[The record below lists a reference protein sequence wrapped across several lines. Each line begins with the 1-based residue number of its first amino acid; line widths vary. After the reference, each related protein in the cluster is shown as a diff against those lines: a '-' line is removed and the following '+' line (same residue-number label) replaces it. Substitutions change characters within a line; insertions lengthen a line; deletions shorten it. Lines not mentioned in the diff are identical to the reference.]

1 MWELTVPLLEL
12 VGRAA
17 LTYLFLLALL
27 RITGKRQVGQLAP
40 FDLILLLILSNA
52 VQNAMNGGD
61 NSFTAGVVS
70 AATLVALNGLVGWAT
85 YRSKWLEGLI
95 EGRPRVLIHNGRLLE
110 GVLRAERMT
119 RHELMAALR
128 RAGCDAIEQV
138 HTAVLEN
145 NGQISVTPL
154 RFSQTTAGREAE
166 KSGEAEGSG
175 PPRELP
181 DGDPHTT
188 PKSRE

>member
-17 LTYLFLLALL
+17 LTYLSLLALL

-85 YRSKWLEGLI
+85 YRSKWLERLI

-119 RHELMAALR
+119 HHELMAALR
-128 RAGCDAIEQV
+128 RAGCDAIAQV
-138 HTAVLEN
+138 HAAVLEN
-145 NGQISVTPL
+145 NGQISVTPV
-154 RFSQTTAGREAE
+154 RGAPAGAPQDD
-166 KSGEAEGSG
+166 AGSD
-175 PPRELP
+175 PRLP
-181 DGDPHTT
+181 
-188 PKSRE
+188 E